1 LERHGFEIIGKKLL
15 DTPPVSIGQK
25 EAMTEGIEL
34 FNMERFWESH
44 EVLEQIWRGSRGSER
59 DTIQGLILTAA
70 AFVHYQK
77 NEPDICLSVLKRARI
92 KIADRQANEIMELDA
107 LRENIDLILDSG
119 HIRTFKIG
127 IMDH

>member
-15 DTPPVSIGQK
+15 DTSPVSIGKK
-25 EAMTEGIEL
+25 EAMMEGIEL
-34 FNMERFWESH
+34 FNEERFWESH
-44 EVLEQIWRGSRGSER
+44 EVLEQIWRESKGSER

-77 NEPDICLSVLKRARI
+77 NEPDVCVSVLKRARI
-92 KIADRQANEIMELDA
+92 KIADGQPNEMMDLGP
-107 LRENIDLILDSG
+107 LRKNIDLILDSG
-119 HIRTFKIG
+119 HIRIFKIG